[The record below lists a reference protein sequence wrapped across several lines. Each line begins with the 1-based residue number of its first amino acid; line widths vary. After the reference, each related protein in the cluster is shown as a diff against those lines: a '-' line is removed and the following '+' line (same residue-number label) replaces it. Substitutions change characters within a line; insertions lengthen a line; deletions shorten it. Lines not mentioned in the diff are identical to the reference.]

1 LWRPD
6 SKPGRID
13 SILHSGDRRHA
24 AFLAGV
30 DLVIH
35 DAQYTPEE
43 YTGKKNWG
51 HSTYEY
57 VVEIAVAAGVKSV
70 ALTHHDPVH
79 DDDFLES
86 MQDAAR
92 VVAARRGSPLRVFC
106 ANEGWT
112 QPLVGAG
119 DREAAMSRPSAEPT
133 DGGRVL
139 IVDDDPD
146 LRALARMALAK
157 GGFIVLE
164 AGSAAE
170 ALQSV
175 LAAPP
180 SMVVLDVLMPEVD
193 GLELLRRLRE
203 LPALQRLPVLMLTS
217 LDDPQSIRRGFELG
231 CTDYLTKPFSMP
243 QLTARVR
250 ACLARPPE

>member
-1 LWRPD
+1 
-6 SKPGRID
+6 
-13 SILHSGDRRHA
+13 
-24 AFLAGV
+24 
-30 DLVIH
+30 
-35 DAQYTPEE
+35 
-43 YTGKKNWG
+43 
-51 HSTYEY
+51 
-57 VVEIAVAAGVKSV
+57 
-70 ALTHHDPVH
+70 
-79 DDDFLES
+79 
-86 MQDAAR
+86 
-92 VVAARRGSPLRVFC
+92 
-106 ANEGWT
+106 
-112 QPLVGAG
+112 
-119 DREAAMSRPSAEPT
+119 
-133 DGGRVL
+133 
-139 IVDDDPD
+139 
-146 LRALARMALAK
+146 MALAK